1 MGDRPRSSRSIAQW
15 YFGLTALVAL
25 AGITINGIVA
35 WRDAEEIGR
44 FSPGFFRLLN
54 TFAFFTIESNL
65 LVGVTA
71 FLLFLKPTRPGLLF
85 RWFWLVGLT
94 AITITGIGY
103 HWLLSEDHDPTGLA
117 DLGNTIVH
125 YLVPIMAVGGFAAFG
140 PRGMVTPRLVALTP
154 IFLVAWG
161 AFTLIRGELTDPAW
175 YPYPFVDVA
184 ARGWGRVIANGIGL
198 AALYVGVAFAFLML
212 DRLLAS
218 RATAADATPSRV
230 A

>member
-1 MGDRPRSSRSIAQW
+1 MGDRPRSSRSIAPL
-15 YFGLTALVAL
+15 YFGLTALVAV

-35 WRDAEEIGR
+35 WRDTEEVGR
-44 FSPGFFRLLN
+44 FSPGFLRLLN

-65 LVGVTA
+65 LVGATA
-71 FLLFLKPTRPGLLF
+71 FLLFLKPARPGLLF

-161 AFTLIRGELTDPAW
+161 ASTLIRGELTDRPGTRTRSSTS
-175 YPYPFVDVA
+175 PP
-184 ARGWGRVIANGIGL
+184 GGGGE
-198 AALYVGVAFAFLML
+198 
-212 DRLLAS
+212 
-218 RATAADATPSRV
+218 
-230 A
+230 